1 MSETKLQP
9 RVRTNLSHLNKLK
22 VKEGPS
28 GLKGNRT
35 ALECGK
41 ARATGL
47 ILSLVQE
54 AWAGASLQTPNSQRP
69 GCLQTR
75 EKGVSKVQTVL
86 LSL

>member
-1 MSETKLQP
+1 MAQGE
-9 RVRTNLSHLNKLK
+9 NKPVTLKELK

-35 ALECGK
+35 TLECGR
-41 ARATGL
+41 ARTTGL

-54 AWAGASLQTPNSQRP
+54 AWAGASLQTPNSQRS

-75 EKGVSKVQTVL
+75 EKGFSKVRTVL